1 MVDSWILCYF
11 YWTLVDVSEWKA
23 KYQPSRIKLQH
34 YWNASN
40 KIKTFDHLKMCLYIP
55 NKVVLGKMFG
65 CYIKERGREWISVS
79 RPELLPQ
86 MKKKT
91 EKGTKRIKG
100 AGNKRKLVLSSSV
113 LASWVWSYT
122 SKETTSEV
130 RSEILL
136 FDKII

>member
-1 MVDSWILCYF
+1 
-11 YWTLVDVSEWKA
+11 
-23 KYQPSRIKLQH
+23 
-34 YWNASN
+34 
-40 KIKTFDHLKMCLYIP
+40 
-55 NKVVLGKMFG
+55 
-65 CYIKERGREWISVS
+65 
-79 RPELLPQ
+79 

-136 FDKII
+136 FDKIILYWSKKTFGKQIRLTNQYPLI